1 MLYCILHT
9 DLVGKYLPQAHAV
22 DKQFKEFYMEKIY
35 KSADMLI
42 GRTPLLELVH
52 IEKNLGLKARIVAK
66 LEYFNPA
73 GSVKDR
79 AAKYMI
85 EDAEKKGILKKGSV
99 IVEPTSGNTGIGLA
113 SVGTAKG
120 YRVILTMP
128 DTMSEERRKL
138 IKAYGAE
145 IILSD
150 GSKGMRGAVDKAEET
165 ASSLANAVI
174 LGQFD
179 NPANPLAHY
188 ETTGPE
194 IFEDTD
200 GQTDYLVA
208 GVGTG
213 GTISGTGKYL
223 KERIPGI
230 KIVAVEP
237 ESSPLLGK
245 GYAGPHKIQG
255 IGANF
260 VPSALDLGVYDEI
273 TQVSDEDAFKY
284 GRMIGKEE
292 GVLAGISSGAA
303 LCAAVRIAALPENA
317 GKTIVVIFPDGGDRY
332 FSTPMFSD

>member
-1 MLYCILHT
+1 M
-9 DLVGKYLPQAHAV
+9 PQAHAV

-150 GSKGMRGAVDKAEET
+150 GAKGMRGAVDKAEET
-165 ASSLANAVI
+165 ASSLENAVI

-200 GQTDYLVA
+200 GKTDYFVA

>member
-1 MLYCILHT
+1 M
-9 DLVGKYLPQAHAV
+9 PQAHAV